1 MAVLPS
7 AKSLAS
13 AVAALR
19 KEEIIPEV
27 VSEFEAK
34 TTLAINY
41 GNYNNAFLGNRLTVA
56 NTQEAP
62 QVYFYSDSPTNKYTL
77 IMTDPDA
84 PSRKFPKLREYLH
97 WVVSNIPA
105 PAPGQPADLAKG
117 VVLSPYMGPA
127 PPPETDLHRYTF
139 LLYKQSAAPT
149 VVNTETLYTR
159 LPEKRHR
166 FKARDF
172 AARAGLEL
180 VGANFFQAENTS
192 PASRL

>member
-1 MAVLPS
+1 MAVPPS
-7 AKSLAS
+7 AKSLTS

-27 VSEFEAK
+27 VSEFEAR

-56 NTQEAP
+56 NTQDAP
-62 QVYFYSDSPTNKYTL
+62 QLYFYSDSPTNKYTL

-84 PSRKFPKLREYLH
+84 PSRKFPKLREYCH

-105 PAPGQPADLAKG
+105 PTPGQPADLAKG

-139 LLYKQSAAPT
+139 LLYKQPATATAA
-149 VVNTETLYTR
+149 NTETLYTR

-180 VGANFFQAENTS
+180 VGANFFQAEHIT

>member
-1 MAVLPS
+1 MAVPPS
-7 AKSLAS
+7 AKSLTS

-27 VSEFEAK
+27 VSEFEAR

-41 GNYNNAFLGNRLTVA
+41 GNYNNAFLGNRLTIA
-56 NTQEAP
+56 N
-62 QVYFYSDSPTNKYTL
+62 
-77 IMTDPDA
+77 A
-84 PSRKFPKLREYLH
+84 PSRKFPKLREYCH

-105 PAPGQPADLAKG
+105 PTPGQPAELAKG
-117 VVLSPYMGPA
+117 VVLLPYMGPA

-139 LLYKQSAAPT
+139 LLYKQPATATAA
-149 VVNTETLYTR
+149 NTETLYTR

-180 VGANFFQAENTS
+180 VGANFFQAEHTS
-192 PASRL
+192 PTSRL